1 MIKDPVCGMA
11 VSEDSAKTKL
21 VYEGQIYYFCS
32 MLCKQLFEREPRK
45 YVSSHEGHEKE
56 SSV

>member
-1 MIKDPVCGMA
+1 MIKDPLYGMA
-11 VSEDSAKTKL
+11 LSEDNAKAKL

-32 MLCKQLFEREPRK
+32 LLCKQLFEREPRK
-45 YVSSHEGHEKE
+45 YVSSHESHEKE